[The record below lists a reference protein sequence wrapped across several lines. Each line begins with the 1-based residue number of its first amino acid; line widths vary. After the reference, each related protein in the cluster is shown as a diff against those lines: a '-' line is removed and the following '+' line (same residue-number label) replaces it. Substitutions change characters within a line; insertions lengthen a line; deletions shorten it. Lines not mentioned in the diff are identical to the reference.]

1 MADGGSVLETCL
13 ETISIVGLDL
23 MLQLRGKSHTSAS
36 NKSVF
41 LPVNTAFVEHGWF
54 CHPQLRIIAY
64 EPGALAK
71 RFSGVDSLLCYISDP
86 LTIELLFISSL
97 HPFISCSPLIW
108 SKTAEP
114 SAAETAASGD
124 K

>member
-13 ETISIVGLDL
+13 ETISIFGLDL
-23 MLQLRGKSHTSAS
+23 MLQLRE
-36 NKSVF
+36 KSVF
-41 LPVNTAFVEHGWF
+41 LPVNTTFVEHGWF
-54 CHPQLRIIAY
+54 CHPRLRINAS

-86 LTIELLFISSL
+86 LTVELLFISSL